1 MVKPILTTVNSV
13 LNNMKSVLTSVKSV
27 LTTVKYVLM
36 SMKYVLS
43 LIETCFDFGKNV
55 RIFQEKRFSSISMLI
70 SLRSYHFSIQ
80 K

>member
-1 MVKPILTTVNSV
+1 MMKPILTTVKSV
-13 LNNMKSVLTSVKSV
+13 LNNMKSVLTS
-27 LTTVKYVLM
+27 VKYVLM

-43 LIETCFDFGKNV
+43 LIEICFDFGKNV

>member
-1 MVKPILTTVNSV
+1 MVKPILTTVKSV
-13 LNNMKSVLTSVKSV
+13 LNNMKYV

-43 LIETCFDFGKNV
+43 LIEICFDFGKNV

>member
-1 MVKPILTTVNSV
+1 MVKPILTTVKSV
-13 LNNMKSVLTSVKSV
+13 LNNMKSVLTS
-27 LTTVKYVLM
+27 VKYVLM

-43 LIETCFDFGKNV
+43 LIEICFDFGKNV